1 MVACCLPLAA
11 QEAGPPE
18 HHVGHHVPI
27 VGSDK
32 DKPAAG
38 ETPEVSPRRVE
49 ESQPSIYYL
58 KDKQGNLQAVPNF
71 TLEDFEEL
79 YKLKHQLVQG
89 DQRPRYSLQQMLAT
103 GTVNAAGQAELNIQ
117 FRILVREDQWTRI
130 PLRLDQAVLRETAQY
145 QGGGEHFLNF
155 EGDGE
160 GYVAWVRGAAGQQH
174 QLTLKMLVPLT
185 VMGQE
190 TRLRLLAPRATASE
204 LKLKVPYPKAVAR
217 VSEGATLQTPGGGNK
232 ETELTVVGLN
242 GDFELSWHPPDA
254 APGKAAALEAFG
266 NIAARLDGRGV
277 ETEATFSVRSY
288 GEAFDR
294 FRIRLPP
301 DTELVPGNASGYTL
315 TAVDAARRLP
325 VRDGSDW
332 WKCSW
337 PSERWG
343 RWKCASRPSVPPTT
357 SAARPARGPRRQLA
371 GTCRLRVPGSGPSM
385 GNDCRQRG
393 RRLAGL
399 VGREPGSPPDR
410 SIAGGLRAGRT

>member
-1 MVACCLPLAA
+1 MPLAA
-11 QEAGPPE
+11 QD
-18 HHVGHHVPI
+18 VGTAARRTRK
-27 VGSDK
+27 SRL
-32 DKPAAG
+32 PAR
-38 ETPEVSPRRVE
+38 PRRVE
-49 ESQPSIYYL
+49 ESQPSTL
-58 KDKQGNLQAVPNF
+58 LSERQAGQPSGGPQF
-71 TLEDFEEL
+71 HPGRFRGSL

-145 QGGGEHFLNF
+145 QGPGEHFLNF

-160 GYVAWVRGAAGQQH
+160 GYVAWIRGAAGQQH
-174 QLTLKMLVPLT
+174 QITLKMLVPLT

-204 LKLKVPYPKAVAR
+204 LKLKVPYAKAVAR

-266 NIAARLDGRGV
+266 NIAAQLDGRGV

-315 TAVDAARRLP
+315 TVVDAAAAAFRCGATAIGGSAIGQTNGGAGGSAPLDQACRRAD
-325 VRDGSDW
+325 R
-332 WKCSW
+332 
-337 PSERWG
+337 R
-343 RWKCASRPSVPPTT
+343 R
-357 SAARPARGPRRQLA
+357 RPAATTGWNLPASSSRKRPVNGE
-371 GTCRLRVPGSGPSM
+371 RLRSAWSAT
-385 GNDCRQRG
+385 G
-393 RRLAGL
+393 RSCGARAG
-399 VGREPGSPPDR
+399 ESAR
-410 SIAGGLRAGRT
+410 SINCRRPCGGRT